1 MSQWEVE
8 FAGAV
13 ANLET
18 AYAVDQHAYDA
29 LRDPLK
35 ASWALLPTW
44 MWPEPER
51 VGALLRA
58 RIDLVAAEDDVRDL
72 VRRQSI
78 AIRNARAR
86 RMAMYQRRAFAQ
98 TTPDELGRAGAS
110 APLASSPSPNVS
122 GAVPV
127 TDA

>member
-1 MSQWEVE
+1 MSQWEVD

-13 ANLET
+13 ASLET
-18 AYAVDQHAYDA
+18 AYAVDLRAYDE

-44 MWPEPER
+44 MWPEPDR

-58 RIDLVAAEDDVRDL
+58 RIDLVSAEDEVRGL

-86 RMAMYQRRAFAQ
+86 RKAMYQRRAFAQ
-98 TTPDELGRAGAS
+98 TSPDELSGPAA
-110 APLASSPSPNVS
+110 LAELSPSPIVAAARS
-122 GAVPV
+122 PREA
-127 TDA
+127 

>member
-18 AYAVDQHAYDA
+18 AYAVDQRAYDA

-58 RIDLVAAEDDVRDL
+58 RIDLVAAEDEVRDL

-86 RMAMYQRRAFAQ
+86 RQAMVQRRAFAQ
-98 TTPDELGRAGAS
+98 TTPDELSGPAALAALSLSPIISAAQPAS
-110 APLASSPSPNVS
+110 EP
-122 GAVPV
+122 
-127 TDA
+127 

>member
-18 AYAVDQHAYDA
+18 AYAVDQRAYDA

-78 AIRNARAR
+78 AIRHARAR
-86 RMAMYQRRAFAQ
+86 RQAMVQRRAFAQ
-98 TTPDELGRAGAS
+98 TTPDELSGPAALAALVRPGIIANEQ
-110 APLASSPSPNVS
+110 PLSP
-122 GAVPV
+122 PV
-127 TDA
+127 

>member
-8 FAGAV
+8 FADAV
-13 ANLET
+13 AHLET
-18 AYAVDQHAYDA
+18 AYAVDQRAYDV

-86 RMAMYQRRAFAQ
+86 RQAMYQRRAFAQ
-98 TTPDELGRAGAS
+98 TSPDELSGPAA
-110 APLASSPSPNVS
+110 LAALSPSPILGVAQAATES
-122 GAVPV
+122 
-127 TDA
+127 

>member
-18 AYAVDQHAYDA
+18 AYAVDQRAYDA

-78 AIRNARAR
+78 AIRHARAR
-86 RMAMYQRRAFAQ
+86 RQAMVQRRAFAQ
-98 TTPDELGRAGAS
+98 TTPDELSGPAALAALVRPGIIANEQ
-110 APLASSPSPNVS
+110 PLSPPL
-122 GAVPV
+122 
-127 TDA
+127 

>member
-1 MSQWEVE
+1 MSQWEAE

-13 ANLET
+13 ASLET
-18 AYAVDQHAYDA
+18 AYAVDQRAYDA

-86 RMAMYQRRAFAQ
+86 RQAMYQRRAFAQ
-98 TTPDELGRAGAS
+98 TAPDELSGPAA
-110 APLASSPSPNVS
+110 LAALSSSPVISAAQS
-122 GAVPV
+122 ASES
-127 TDA
+127 

>member
-1 MSQWEVE
+1 MSQWEAE

-18 AYAVDQHAYDA
+18 AYAVDQRAYDA

-86 RMAMYQRRAFAQ
+86 RQAMYQRRAFAQ
-98 TTPDELGRAGAS
+98 TAPDELSGPAA
-110 APLASSPSPNVS
+110 LAALSSSPVISTAQS
-122 GAVPV
+122 ASES
-127 TDA
+127 

>member
-1 MSQWEVE
+1 MSQWEAE

-18 AYAVDQHAYDA
+18 AYAVDQRAYDA

-86 RMAMYQRRAFAQ
+86 RQAMYQRRAFAQ
-98 TTPDELGRAGAS
+98 TAPDELSGPAA
-110 APLASSPSPNVS
+110 LAALSSP
-122 GAVPV
+122 PV
-127 TDA
+127 ISAAQSAGES

>member
-1 MSQWEVE
+1 MSQWEVD

-13 ANLET
+13 AGLEA
-18 AYAVDQHAYDA
+18 AYAADLRAYGD

-35 ASWALLPTW
+35 ASWAMLPTW

-58 RIDLVAAEDDVRDL
+58 RIDLVAAEDEVRDL

-78 AIRNARAR
+78 AIRAARAR
-86 RMAMYQRRAFAQ
+86 RQAMYQRRAFAQ
-98 TTPDELGRAGAS
+98 TASDELTGPAALTEALHAPSVAATAS
-110 APLASSPSPNVS
+110 ARFS
-122 GAVPV
+122 
-127 TDA
+127 

>member
-18 AYAVDQHAYDA
+18 AYAVDQRAYDA

-78 AIRNARAR
+78 AIRHARAR
-86 RMAMYQRRAFAQ
+86 RQAMVQRRAFAQ
-98 TTPDELGRAGAS
+98 TTPDELSGPAALAALVRPGIIATEQ
-110 APLASSPSPNVS
+110 PLSPPL
-122 GAVPV
+122 
-127 TDA
+127 